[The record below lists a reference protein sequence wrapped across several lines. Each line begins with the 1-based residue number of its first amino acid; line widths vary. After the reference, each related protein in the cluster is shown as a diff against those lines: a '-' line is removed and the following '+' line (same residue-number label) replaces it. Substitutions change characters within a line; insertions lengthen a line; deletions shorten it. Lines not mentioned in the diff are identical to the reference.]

1 VPTNTTI
8 MTHTTIHEK
17 IEQLPDE
24 ILFQVA
30 DYIDF
35 LLDRYKPKENSE
47 LSKEEIEELENRYQ
61 NFKENPESAISW
73 EEAQKKLMAKHRK

>member
-1 VPTNTTI
+1 

>member
-1 VPTNTTI
+1 

-17 IEQLPDE
+17 IEQLPNE

-35 LLDRYKPKENSE
+35 LLDRYKPKENRE

-73 EEAQKKLMAKHRK
+73 EAAQKILMAKHGK